1 MHLLEK
7 YSLNCGINPE
17 KIGRGEIYQ
26 SYYPIP
32 HEKYIVIHASSGMK
46 SKNYSY
52 YQDII
57 EFIYQPLTSS
67 GYKIIQIGAESDPTL
82 SRCINLQGKTTIHQ
96 TAYIL
101 KNCSLLIANDSFST
115 HMCSSFGVPAISL
128 YSVIQ
133 PEVAGPY
140 WKNGKQVCIMAPLGG
155 KKPCYC
161 SDDSERSID
170 KIKPEE
176 IIEKIPQILE
186 DVNFKNINI
195 KTIHIGKNYPN
206 LILEF
211 VPNFDIFIDKSI
223 SSLLSIRFDYLD
235 SKVSDFNI
243 KCAVTN
249 LAKRKC
255 AIITSKAFNLKD
267 FSSDNIKNNIHSV
280 ILNISKKEY
289 PEINELYDF
298 AEKTKKQGLPTQIV
312 IQKDK
317 FSEDEIN
324 EIKFKFLDICPV
336 SLLENRKPKKELKSE
351 DQKKINS
358 LTFYKS
364 SRIIYSNGKN
374 FISKASFSK
383 NKPAES
389 LQQRMLQV
397 GDLSEFSDDIDNIF
411 IFNLNEKK
419 NAK

>member
-26 SYYPIP
+26 SYYPLP
-32 HEKYIVIHASSGMK
+32 YEKYIVIHASSGMK

-57 EFIYQPLTSS
+57 DFIYQPLTSS
-67 GYKIIQIGAESDPTL
+67 GYKIIQIGAESDSPL
-82 SRCINLQGKTTIHQ
+82 SKCLNLQGKTNIHQ

-115 HMCSSFGVPAISL
+115 HMCSSFGVPTISL

-133 PEVAGPY
+133 PEVAGPF
-140 WKNGKQVCIMAPLGG
+140 WKNGKQICIMAPLENR
-155 KKPCYC
+155 KPCYC
-161 SDDSERSID
+161 ADDSEKSID

-176 IIEKIPQILE
+176 IIEKIPQILD
-186 DVNFKNINI
+186 DVNFKNINL

-211 VPNFDIFIDKSI
+211 VPNFDLFIDKSI
-223 SSLLSIRFDYLD
+223 NSLLSIRFDYLN
-235 SKVSDFNI
+235 SKINDFNI
-243 KCAVTN
+243 KCALTN
-249 LAKRKC
+249 LIKRKC
-255 AIITSKAFNLKD
+255 AIITSQAFD
-267 FSSDNIKNNIHSV
+267 ISSFSNESVKNNILSLIV
-280 ILNISKKEY
+280 NISKKEY
-289 PEINELYDF
+289 SNIDELCEF
-298 AEKTKKQGLPTQIV
+298 AEKTKKLGISTQV
-312 IQKDK
+312 TVQKDK
-317 FSEDEIN
+317 FSDEEIN

-336 SLLENRKPKKELKSE
+336 SQLANRKPKKELKSE

-374 FISKASFSK
+374 FISKAAYLK
-383 NKPAES
+383 EKPAES
-389 LQQRMLQV
+389 FQQRINIV
-397 GDLSEFSDDIDNIF
+397 GDLGDFSDDIDNIF
-411 IFNLNEKK
+411 IFNLNDKK